1 MKWVDLLAYDF
12 RAINDSNVS
21 ANLVCD
27 GLGNHGLP
35 SSWRAIEQHPSRRRD
50 PLGQAHAGKQSKEVT
65 GDKCQAQPALAHF
78 TVPVTT
84 NNNFNSFNRNV
95 IVMNQA
101 FREKITLKWDTHTHF
116 VF

>member
-1 MKWVDLLAYDF
+1 MQIKWVDLLAYDF
-12 RAINDSNVS
+12 RAVNDSNVG
-21 ANLVCD
+21 ANLVSD

-35 SSWRAIEQHPSRRRD
+35 SPWRAIEQHSPRRRD

-84 NNNFNSFNRNV
+84 NNNLTP
-95 IVMNQA
+95 A
-101 FREKITLKWDTHTHF
+101 
-116 VF
+116 